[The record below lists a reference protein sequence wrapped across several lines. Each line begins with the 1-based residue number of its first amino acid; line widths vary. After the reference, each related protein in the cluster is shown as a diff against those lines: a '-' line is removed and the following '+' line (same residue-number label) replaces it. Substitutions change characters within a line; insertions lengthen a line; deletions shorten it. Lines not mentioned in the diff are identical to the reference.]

1 MADVKTFIWHD
12 EKGRITA
19 VGHVPFSGGKSIEP
33 RAKSGQKVLEASMDE
48 RHLPTLHLTH
58 CVDVARGIVYARETK
73 G

>member
-12 EKGRITA
+12 EKGRIIA
-19 VGHVPFSGGKSIEP
+19 VGHVPFGGKQSIEP
-33 RAKSGQKVLEASMDE
+33 RAKSGQKVLEASIDE

-58 CVDVARGIVYARETK
+58 SVDVAQGIVYVRETK

>member
-12 EKGRITA
+12 EKGRIVA
-19 VGHVPFSGGKSIEP
+19 VGHVPSSCKQSIEP
-33 RAKSGQKVLEASMDE
+33 RTKGGQKVLQASIDE

-58 CVDVARGIVYARETK
+58 CVDVTEGILYARDTA

>member
-1 MADVKTFIWHD
+1 MADVKTFVWHD

-19 VGHVPFSGGKSIEP
+19 VCHVPFSCGKSIEP